1 MLHDFSDTAHV
12 GCSGGGVGV
21 NDAETEVGLEECMH
35 HHTVPELKDLKR
47 EDSAGEKDEGEREQR
62 KLDDVV
68 RLGGV
73 GMVFLGE

>member
-1 MLHDFSDTAHV
+1 
-12 GCSGGGVGV
+12 
-21 NDAETEVGLEECMH
+21 MH
-35 HHTVPELKDLKR
+35 HHTIPELKDLKR
-47 EDSAGEKDEGEREQR
+47 EDSAGEEDEGEREQR